1 MVDRRYVEIT
11 QDEYYWGKKNGA
23 VRLVDKEFRRDHEI
37 YHALVSFVKG
47 KYFLSYSYEKK
58 IKRGLGN
65 AKERVR

>member
-1 MVDRRYVEIT
+1 MIDRRYVEIT

-58 IKRGLGN
+58 IKRG
-65 AKERVR
+65 